1 MKAHQNSP
9 PQQQQ
14 PFTLHLGRSLRPLFS
29 KLASAF
35 SSSRHALFH
44 WNSSASMDCT
54 GSCRQLFEQDVTSVL
69 PLGDGQRKLQ
79 MHMQRK
85 LHMQ

>member
-1 MKAHQNSP
+1 
-9 PQQQQ
+9 
-14 PFTLHLGRSLRPLFS
+14 
-29 KLASAF
+29 
-35 SSSRHALFH
+35 
-44 WNSSASMDCT
+44 MDCT

-79 MHMQRK
+79 MQMQRK